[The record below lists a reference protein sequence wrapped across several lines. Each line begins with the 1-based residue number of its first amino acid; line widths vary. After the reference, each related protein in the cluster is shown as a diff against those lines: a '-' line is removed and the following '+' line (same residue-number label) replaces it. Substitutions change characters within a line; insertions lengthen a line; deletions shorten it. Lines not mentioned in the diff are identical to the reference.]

1 MLVQSNSRYLLPAV
15 VALAGLYTLAVTLF
29 FQYALAPPVLM
40 GLVCA
45 LPLLVIAPLS
55 IDQAFRKVRGLGAR
69 LGWTHLCW
77 LLLLLSGLQ
86 FRIRGVDSII
96 QQPLD
101 FWALYRVA
109 LVGMSLLLIAAW
121 AYSSQVGVRD
131 WLRGLPGWLV
141 LYAVVCL
148 VSASWSVE
156 PSWTLYK
163 SAEYLTAVLV
173 LAAIVQSASST
184 ERGWGV
190 PAGRSMQRAD
200 AYMAAGPAPSVDRYK
215 ALLDWTWALHAAL
228 LGTVWLGIMARPDKA
243 ILHGIG
249 TLDIAIIGLIPA
261 IGWNTVGEISAVLGI
276 VCVARIVLRPA
287 GLSKG
292 ALHVTGLTVAL
303 VTLVLSASRSSI
315 AGFLTGTVVMLLV
328 AKRFGSLLLV
338 ICGSLIVG
346 LRTPA
351 GEKAVNYLLRGQ
363 TTETFYSLSGRVQ
376 LWEYGMERLAESPV
390 GGFGAYAGGRFV
402 TVANFSAGARE
413 LSSNVLN
420 TFLEVLL
427 GTSIWGLIPLL
438 IALGGTW
445 WMLARHGWT
454 APRGSTSQALAI
466 EALGVLG
473 VITVRSFLAVKL
485 VWHPALL
492 FLAVL
497 GCAEVLRR
505 RTQLR

>member
-40 GLVCA
+40 GLACA

-55 IDQAFRKVRGLGAR
+55 IDQAFRKVRDLGAR
-69 LGWTHLCW
+69 LGWIHVCW

-131 WLRGLPGWLV
+131 WLRGLPGWLF

-163 SAEYLTAVLV
+163 SAEYLTGVLV

-184 ERGWGV
+184 ERRWGV

-200 AYMAAGPAPSVDRYK
+200 ACMAAEPVPSVDRYK

-228 LGTVWLGIMARPDKA
+228 LGTVWLGIMVRPDKA

-276 VCVARIVLRPA
+276 VCVARII
-287 GLSKG
+287 LSPRRSIHE
-292 ALHVTGLTVAL
+292 ARFYVTGLTVAL

-328 AKRFGSLLLV
+328 AKRFGSLLLAASAALV
-338 ICGSLIVG
+338 VVG
-346 LRTPA
+346 IQTPA

-363 TTETFYSLSGRVQ
+363 TTRNLLLPQRQ
-376 LWEYGMERLAESPV
+376 
-390 GGFGAYAGGRFV
+390 GAAGG
-402 TVANFSAGARE
+402 
-413 LSSNVLN
+413 N
-420 TFLEVLL
+420 T
-427 GTSIWGLIPLL
+427 
-438 IALGGTW
+438 
-445 WMLARHGWT
+445 GWND
-454 APRGSTSQALAI
+454 
-466 EALGVLG
+466 
-473 VITVRSFLAVKL
+473 
-485 VWHPALL
+485 
-492 FLAVL
+492 
-497 GCAEVLRR
+497 
-505 RTQLR
+505 